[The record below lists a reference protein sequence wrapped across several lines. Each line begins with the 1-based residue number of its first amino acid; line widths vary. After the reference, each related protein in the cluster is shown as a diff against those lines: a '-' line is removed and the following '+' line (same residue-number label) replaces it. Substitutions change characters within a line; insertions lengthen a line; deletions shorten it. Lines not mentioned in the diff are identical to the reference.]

1 MDWIDDA
8 IVLHARPH
16 GETSVV
22 LEAFAREQG
31 RYLGLVRGGRSRKLR
46 PLLQTGNMLRAEWR
60 ARLAEHLGFF
70 TVEMGEPFAA
80 RALDDRV
87 ALAGITTLASF
98 AALLPE
104 RDPHT
109 ALFDLAA
116 LMLRHLDDAALW
128 PQLLVRWEL
137 ALLGEMGFGLDLT
150 SCAATGASEGLIYVS
165 PKSGRAVSTE
175 AGAPYAHL
183 MLPLPGFLLAG
194 GAIAAPPADI
204 ANGLRLTGFFLER
217 HVLAPQG
224 KQLPESRA
232 VIAERLTAEQ
242 PASRST

>member
-1 MDWIDDA
+1 MEWNDEA
-8 IVLHARPH
+8 IVLHVRPH
-16 GETSVV
+16 GETSAV
-22 LEAFAREQG
+22 LEVFAREQG
-31 RYLGLVRGGRSRKLR
+31 RYLGLVRGGRSRRLR
-46 PLLQTGNMLRAEWR
+46 PLLQTGNQLRVEWR

-80 RALDDRV
+80 RALDDRM
-87 ALAGITTLASF
+87 ALAGITTLASL
-98 AALLPE
+98 ASLLPE

-109 ALFDLAA
+109 VLFDLAA

-150 SCAATGASEGLIYVS
+150 CCAATGAKDGLVYVS
-165 PKSGRAVSTE
+165 PKSGRAVSAE
-175 AGAPYAHL
+175 AGAPYAHM
-183 MLPLPGFLLAG
+183 MLPLPSFLLAG
-194 GAIAAPPADI
+194 GAISASLADI
-204 ANGLRLTGFFLER
+204 ADGLRLTGFFLER

-232 VIAERLTAEQ
+232 VIAEWLTAE
-242 PASRST
+242 PPTSRST